1 MEQQGS
7 RSCTRKQEDMGMVA
21 VCRIPNSSPIKDPAR
36 LHTVLKLTLYVPLS
50 VGGFWIA
57 EGFNP
62 AQMQVPSSAVA
73 LGLNPGLAMVACL
86 IGNLLVTGPVCVVG
100 WLGSKVSL

>member
-1 MEQQGS
+1 
-7 RSCTRKQEDMGMVA
+7 MGMVA
-21 VCRIPNSSPIKDPAR
+21 VRLYYFLPLQNSRNRTADLCFQR
-36 LHTVLKLTLYVPLS
+36 S

-86 IGNLLVTGPVCVVG
+86 IGNLLVTGPVCIVG
-100 WLGSKVSL
+100 WLGSKVSRHTYKNGPH